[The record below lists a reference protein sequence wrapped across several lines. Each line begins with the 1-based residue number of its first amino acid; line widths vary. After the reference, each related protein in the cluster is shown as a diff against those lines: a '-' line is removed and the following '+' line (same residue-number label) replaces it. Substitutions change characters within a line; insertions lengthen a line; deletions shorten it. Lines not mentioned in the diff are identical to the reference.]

1 MGYKDDTY
9 QTKVCGHHRETCSC
23 RDVEI
28 AIKLEEIEREEYN
41 CVHPF
46 KEVVS
51 GNDGMFCTKCQEYI
65 TKF

>member
-9 QTKVCGHHRETCSC
+9 QTKVCGHHPETCTC
-23 RDVEI
+23 RD
-28 AIKLEEIEREEYN
+28 LEEIEREEINN

-51 GNDGMFCTKCQEYI
+51 GDEGMFCTKCQKYI